1 MTDWTLEEECILH
14 LYNRGSR
21 LSTVSAMEEVL
32 PYLDDDPDMKRIVQ
46 NTIEKAE
53 RADESEFLL
62 TMMETDPL
70 WEETEEAV

>member
-1 MTDWTLEEECILH
+1 MTDWTIEEECILH

-46 NTIEKAE
+46 STLEKAE
-53 RADESEFLL
+53 QADNSEFLL

>member
-1 MTDWTLEEECILH
+1 MTDLTIEEECILH

-21 LSTVSAMEEVL
+21 LSTVSAIEEVL

-46 NTIEKAE
+46 STLEKAE
-53 RADESEFLL
+53 QADESEFLL

-70 WEETEEAV
+70 WEEAEEAV